1 MAGRLGQE
9 WTVIEKY
16 QSKTRQ
22 GAGRGSYYVNPVR
35 RSTGR
40 VQMHFFCIGNA
51 PLLSKPL
58 SPVTG
63 GVVSPDGQ
71 RQGGE
76 EGDYQVEHV
85 AITGLFRDAI
95 CPLR

>member
-1 MAGRLGQE
+1 
-9 WTVIEKY
+9 
-16 QSKTRQ
+16 
-22 GAGRGSYYVNPVR
+22 
-35 RSTGR
+35 
-40 VQMHFFCIGNA
+40 MHFFCIGNA

-63 GVVSPDGQ
+63 GVVSPDGR

-76 EGDYQVEHV
+76 GGDYQVEHV